1 LFLGFNPSRITAM
14 NRPVA
19 LSSVD
24 HVLSTFDLEMM
35 RRCIELSAEVGRAGE
50 FPFASVIARDGHV
63 IAEAGNRVRRDCDVT
78 RHAEL
83 LAVSAAQ
90 KVLGKGK
97 LKGCT
102 LYSNVEPCAMCSFP
116 IRESRIGRVL
126 SAIPSRLMGGFS
138 KFAVLTDNDLS
149 RVMPEAFGRPPEVIL
164 GVLQNEAIRVWRRWN
179 PLIWTVISRRGCLG
193 ERGGK

>member
-1 LFLGFNPSRITAM
+1 M
-14 NRPVA
+14 NRPID

-35 RRCIELSAEVGRAGE
+35 RYCIELSAEVGRAGE
-50 FPFASVIARDGHV
+50 FPFASVIAKDGRL
-63 IAEAGNRVRRDCDVT
+63 IAEAGNRVRRDNDIT

-83 LAVSAAQ
+83 LAVSEAQ

-126 SAIPSRLMGGFS
+126 SAIPSHLMGGFS
-138 KFAVLTDNDLS
+138 KFGVLTDGDLS
-149 RVMPEAFGRPPEVIL
+149 RVMPEAFGAPPEVVL
-164 GVLQNEAIRVWRRWN
+164 GVMQNEAVRVWRRWN
-179 PLIWTVISRRGCLG
+179 PLIWAVISRRGCLG
-193 ERGGK
+193 ERAPRK